1 MKKRVLIFMLALF
14 SLAGCGSNP
23 TPTTDSSKGTPETTT
38 VLPTTTETSTSSG
51 IQHFYSVDI
60 PTIAHRGYAVN
71 EVENTAD
78 AFIEAG
84 KRNFIGIE
92 TDIYFTKDGWIVCN
106 HNNKVNGMDKNIS
119 DCTYEEIMQV
129 NLSTTWDKDVYVCT
143 FNEYLKICKE
153 YKKIPVIEFK
163 TTPSMNNCEIVLEVI
178 NKEYGDID
186 NVIFISFGRKILQQM
201 KTLATANDYHYKI
214 FRLTQ
219 SDAQVN
225 EAVED
230 HMGINHQWDLLTEDI
245 VKKAK
250 DNSLEL
256 AVWTLNEETRV
267 QTMIDM
273 GVDYI
278 TTDFIEC
285 DPKYCK

>member
-38 VLPTTTETSTSSG
+38 VLPTTTETSTSSE

-119 DCTYEEIMQV
+119 ECTYEEIMQV
-129 NLSTTWDKDVYVCT
+129 NLSTTWDKDVFVCT
-143 FNEYLKICKE
+143 FNEYLRICKE

-201 KTLATANDYHYKI
+201 QTLATANDYHYKI